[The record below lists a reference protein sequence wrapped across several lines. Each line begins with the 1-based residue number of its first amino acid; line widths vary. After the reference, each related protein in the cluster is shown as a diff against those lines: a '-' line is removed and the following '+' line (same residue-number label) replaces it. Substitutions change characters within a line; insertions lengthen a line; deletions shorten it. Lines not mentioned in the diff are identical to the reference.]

1 MGKAPRA
8 PVPTALYGGVLLAC
22 AIAWTILQ
30 MTLIGVD
37 GANSKLASAVGRDG
51 KGKLSALLYTAAVP
65 LAFVDTRISYAI
77 FVCVALLWL
86 VPDRRI
92 ESVIG
97 GE

>member
-1 MGKAPRA
+1 
-8 PVPTALYGGVLLAC
+8 
-22 AIAWTILQ
+22 
-30 MTLIGVD
+30 
-37 GANSKLASAVGRDG
+37 
-51 KGKLSALLYTAAVP
+51 VP